1 MFLSPSLF
9 VFYKH
14 KVYINTVFSNTSRAT
29 ANQYF
34 WKSDHLIRYSAFEM
48 QNLKSAITSKAKKDL

>member
-1 MFLSPSLF
+1 MY

-14 KVYINTVFSNTSRAT
+14 KVYINTVFSNTSRTT

-34 WKSDHLIRYSAFEM
+34 CKSDHLIRYSAFEM
-48 QNLKSAITSKAKKDL
+48 QDLKSAITSKAIRDL